1 MELASKYDP
10 QAVESKWYQYW
21 LDNKLFSS
29 KPDGREPYTV
39 VIPPPNVTGVLHMG
53 HMLNNTIQDILVRRA
68 RMEGKNACWVPGTD
82 HASIATEAK
91 VVNRLAQQGIKK
103 TDLTRDE
110 FLKHAWDWTHEH
122 GGIILKQLRKL
133 GASCDWDRTAFT
145 MDETRSRAVIHVFC
159 DLYKKGLI
167 YRGVRMVNWDPKAQ
181 TALSDEEVIYK
192 DEHSKLYH
200 LKYYVV
206 EQDCKQVDEEN
217 VIHKDEKG
225 YYAVV
230 ATTRP
235 ETIMGDSAM
244 CINPED
250 KKNTWL
256 KGKHVIVPLVN
267 REIPVIEDTYVDIE
281 FGTGC
286 LKVTP
291 AHDINDHALGL
302 KHGLE
307 TIDIFNDNGTI
318 SEAAGLYVGMDRMDV
333 RKQISI
339 DLQNAGLM
347 EKIEDYNNKVGFSE
361 RTNVP
366 IEPKL
371 STQWFLKMQHF
382 ADIALP
388 PVMDD
393 DIEFY
398 PKKYKNTYRHWLENI
413 KDWCISRQLWWGH
426 RIPAY
431 YFDNAGKKD
440 FVVAE
445 TAEEALKLAQEKNAN
460 IKAENLE
467 QESDCLDT
475 WFSSWLWPISLFDG
489 IEHPDNEEINYYY
502 PTSDLVTGPD
512 IIFFWV
518 ARMIMAGYE
527 YRGKMPFKHVYF
539 TGIVRDKLGRK
550 MSKSLGN
557 SPDPLDLIDKF
568 GADGVRMGMML
579 SAPAGNDIL
588 FDESLCEQGRNFNNK
603 IWNAFRLVKGW
614 ETADI
619 EQPKSAEIAV
629 KWFDAKLKEVNEE
642 MQKQFKD
649 YRISEAL
656 MTVYK
661 LFWDE
666 FSSWYLEMVKP
677 AYGQPIDQKSYDAT
691 LRFFDALLKMLHP
704 FMPFITEEL
713 WQHIYDRKD
722 GESIM
727 REKLDIPAPTAE
739 EQKLAADIEAVKQ
752 IIAGVRTVRNQK
764 NIAQKEQLSLQVVGK
779 NDFEAYN
786 DVTLKMANLDKIEVI
801 AEKSADASSFMVG
814 TDEFAV
820 PLGDL
825 IDVAAEIEKAEAQLK
840 HLEGFLMGVRKK
852 LGNENFVAHAPE
864 KVVALERKKES
875 DSVEKIA
882 ALKATIEELKKK

>member
-103 TDLTRDE
+103 TDLTREE

-206 EQDCKQVDEEN
+206 EKDCQQVDEEN

-445 TAEEALKLAQEKNAN
+445 TAEEALKLAQEKNAS
-460 IKAENLE
+460 IKAEDLE

-642 MQKQFKD
+642 MQKQFKE

-727 REKLDIPAPTAE
+727 REKLELPAPTAE
-739 EQKLAADIEAVKQ
+739 ERKLAADIEAVKQ

-779 NDFEAYN
+779 NDFEAFN

-852 LGNENFVAHAPE
+852 LSNENFVAHAPE